1 MQQYTGKYRS
11 LIGYSDKTQ
20 YIITFEEDEMH
31 LFDQMVL
38 GIAILFLLGILVIVK
53 QVATGSIL
61 DKPKGNLL
69 VQVVN
74 IFNLFFCWL

>member
-1 MQQYTGKYRS
+1 
-11 LIGYSDKTQ
+11 
-20 YIITFEEDEMH
+20 MH